1 MIETRGIWQNKTELA
16 LAKIGDGLLISIF
29 NFSPC
34 LSKIL
39 LRQVTPYFPDS
50 PAPLDTHSQFAL
62 LSRLSPSTKH

>member
-1 MIETRGIWQNKTELA
+1 MIETGGVWQNKTEPA
-16 LAKIGDGLLISIF
+16 LAKIGVGLLISRF

-50 PAPLDTHSQFAL
+50 PAPLNTRSQFAL
-62 LSRLSPSTKH
+62 LFPLSPNTKH